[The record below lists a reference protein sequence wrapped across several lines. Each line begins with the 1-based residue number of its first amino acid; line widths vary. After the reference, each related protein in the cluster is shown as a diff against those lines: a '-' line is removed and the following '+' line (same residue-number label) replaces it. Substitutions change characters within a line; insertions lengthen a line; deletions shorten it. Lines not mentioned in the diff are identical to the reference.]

1 MEGIQV
7 KPAAFNLTDV
17 VQENVNL
24 LTAHAI
30 KKNVSLVNAVTSRY
44 DVFADKDMIRLVLRN
59 LMSNAVKFTPS
70 GGKIEVS
77 VDVDHQHAIV
87 SVHDTGV
94 GLSAEETGM
103 ILRKDYFTRYG
114 TAGEKGSGLG
124 LMLCREFIE
133 KNNGAMTIESI
144 PSQGSRFSFS
154 VPLTSCRIV
163 HFADLQ

>member
-1 MEGIQV
+1 
-7 KPAAFNLTDV
+7 
-17 VQENVNL
+17 
-24 LTAHAI
+24 
-30 KKNVSLVNAVTSRY
+30 
-44 DVFADKDMIRLVLRN
+44 
-59 LMSNAVKFTPS
+59 
-70 GGKIEVS
+70 
-77 VDVDHQHAIV
+77 
-87 SVHDTGV
+87 
-94 GLSAEETGM
+94 M